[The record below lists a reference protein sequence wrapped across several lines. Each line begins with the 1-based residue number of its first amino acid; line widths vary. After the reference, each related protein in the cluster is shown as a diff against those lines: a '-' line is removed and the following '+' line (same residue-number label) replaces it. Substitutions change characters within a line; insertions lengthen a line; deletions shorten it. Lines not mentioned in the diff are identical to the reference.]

1 MFVLT
6 LSRVQ
11 LFATPWTVARQAP
24 LSRRFSRQEY
34 WSRLPF
40 PPPGDLPH
48 PGIELASPALAGRF
62 LTIEPPGKPLIC
74 MYSYM
79 NGIPCREYSWKDY
92 CDSLRGR
99 GIQVAGDP
107 ADRETSHRVDI
118 WLWIL
123 KLLHV
128 LFSVQA
134 IRLAN
139 IRMYTHTY
147 THARIYFLYMCLC
160 INHIFNREICLLG
173 SMNSWEFESSS
184 SLERGVPGGTVV
196 DSACQCRRCRRLR
209 FDPWVGKIP
218 WRTWQCTPVL
228 WPGKF
233 CGQRRLAGYSPR
245 GRKELDTVEH
255 THTLEK
261 SYARIYKN
269 LKVYRLLEIFVEFTK
284 P

>member
-1 MFVLT
+1 ME
-6 LSRVQ
+6 
-11 LFATPWTVARQAP
+11 
-24 LSRRFSRQEY
+24 FSRQEY

-184 SLERGVPGGTVV
+184 SLERGVPGGAVVETLPASAGGAGDSGLIPGSGRSPGGHGSALQYSGLESSVDRGAWQATVHGV
-196 DSACQCRRCRRLR
+196 AKSWTQLST
-209 FDPWVGKIP
+209 
-218 WRTWQCTPVL
+218 RT
-228 WPGKF
+228 
-233 CGQRRLAGYSPR
+233 
-245 GRKELDTVEH
+245 H
-255 THTLEK
+255 
-261 SYARIYKN
+261 
-269 LKVYRLLEIFVEFTK
+269 
-284 P
+284 